1 MGTRVLTPTLEEYDA
16 SNPLTNPYMQLA
28 LWGGIAYVVNK

>member
-1 MGTRVLTPTLEEYDA
+1 MGTRVLTPTLEKYDV
-16 SNPLTNPYMQLA
+16 SNPPTNPYMQLA